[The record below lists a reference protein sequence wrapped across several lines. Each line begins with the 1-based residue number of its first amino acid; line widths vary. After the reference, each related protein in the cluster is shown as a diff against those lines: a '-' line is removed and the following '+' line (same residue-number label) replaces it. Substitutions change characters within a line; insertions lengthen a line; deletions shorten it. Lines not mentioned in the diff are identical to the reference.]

1 MKTFALLLA
10 LLPVSASS
18 AGFAFSAVNR
28 FPVAE
33 IGNAT
38 FEVIARGGRV
48 GARDYWCAAGDYGI
62 SLGIPSSRRM
72 YLVAAEGLSQASPGG
87 KAVRFTFDPDAAGV
101 TPIQPQVSL
110 SVKVPGDNMTLA
122 AARQFCIGT
131 GLFFF

>member
-72 YLVAAEGLSQASPGG
+72 YLV
-87 KAVRFTFDPDAAGV
+87 GV
-101 TPIQPQVSL
+101 MPESW
-110 SVKVPGDNMTLA
+110 
-122 AARQFCIGT
+122 
-131 GLFFF
+131 